1 MATTRKVFI
10 VDGDTRYRGM
20 MEEQLDSIEDTVV
33 FSFYSAEEC
42 LAVLD
47 SEPDVVIVDLH
58 LESQFKPVMD
68 GLDLLSHI
76 KTNYPQTDVII
87 MSSDDSLQ
95 TAQKVS
101 ALSPF
106 DFILKTESNLA
117 RINSILQIIFRH
129 KALEDNV
136 SMYRNSLYMVAIFIG
151 VCLLSAGCA
160 VVF

>member
-1 MATTRKVFI
+1 MATTRKIFI

-20 MEEQLDSIEDTVV
+20 LEEQLDKIDDAVV

-42 LAVLD
+42 IKVMD
-47 SEPDVVIVDLH
+47 SEPDVVIVDLY
-58 LESQFKPVMD
+58 LESQFKQVMD
-68 GLDLLSHI
+68 GLELLSYI
-76 KTNYPQTDVII
+76 NASFPQTDVII
-87 MSSDDSLQ
+87 MSSDDTLE
-95 TAQKVS
+95 TAQKVN

-106 DFILKTESNLA
+106 DYIIKTESNLS

-129 KALEDNV
+129 KSLEDNV
-136 SMYRNSLYMVAIFIG
+136 QMYKNSFYLVALFIG

>member
-10 VDGDTRYRGM
+10 VDGDTRYRGI
-20 MEEQLDSIEDTVV
+20 MEEHLDSIEDTVV

-42 LAVLD
+42 INVLD

-58 LESQFKPVMD
+58 LDSQFKPVMS
-68 GLDLLSHI
+68 GLDLLEYV
-76 KTNYPQTDVII
+76 KANYPQTDVII
-87 MSSDDSLQ
+87 MSSDDSLD
-95 TAQKVS
+95 TAQKVN

-106 DFILKTESNLA
+106 DFILKTELNLG

-136 SMYRNSLYMVAIFIG
+136 DMYRNSLYMVALFIG